1 MIIAERIHLFPS
13 RTQKL
18 SSPALK
24 ILGGKLPGK
33 LGSRRFFLFLK
44 NMRMMKEQ
52 HRASRPALFLSLCVE
67 RKGNG
72 RAVSHLISSGPTDVV
87 TLDEGTRVCGQ

>member
-33 LGSRRFFLFLK
+33 LGSRRFFLFFGK
-44 NMRMMKEQ
+44 YMN
-52 HRASRPALFLSLCVE
+52 
-67 RKGNG
+67 
-72 RAVSHLISSGPTDVV
+72 
-87 TLDEGTRVCGQ
+87 DEGTAPSLAAGAVPFLMWEEKGKRPRRFPPHPIRDAESSLSAGEYSGS

>member
-33 LGSRRFFLFLK
+33 LGSRRFFLFLE
-44 NMRMMKEQ
+44 NVNDEGT
-52 HRASRPALFLSLCVE
+52 APSLAAGAVPFLVL
-67 RKGNG
+67 
-72 RAVSHLISSGPTDVV
+72 RAVKHHASAAGGPSGPTDVV
-87 TLDEGTRVCGQ
+87 PPNEGTRFCGQ

>member
-33 LGSRRFFLFLK
+33 LGSRRFFLFLE
-44 NMRMMKEQ
+44 N
-52 HRASRPALFLSLCVE
+52 V
-67 RKGNG
+67 N
-72 RAVSHLISSGPTDVV
+72 
-87 TLDEGTRVCGQ
+87 DEGTAPSLAAGAVPFLIEPLFFPLLDISTLKKIAIGVQLYV

>member
-24 ILGGKLPGK
+24 ILGGKLSGK
-33 LGSRRFFLFLK
+33 LGSRRFFSFFGK
-44 NMRMMKEQ
+44 YMN
-52 HRASRPALFLSLCVE
+52 
-67 RKGNG
+67 
-72 RAVSHLISSGPTDVV
+72 
-87 TLDEGTRVCGQ
+87 DEGTAPSLAAGAVPFLMCGEEGKRPRRFPPHPIRDVESSLSAGEYSGS